1 MRAIP
6 AICMTVV
13 LTILLVAAYAVSP
26 SLLEGS
32 GYSKSQDDRSK
43 IDSSLANRLRMGET
57 SVPVIVIFKEG
68 QSVEDQRLNDLG
80 LKVRYYYHLINGLA
94 ASGSSASVKNL
105 AHESSVDKIYLDG
118 GVRTARPP
126 TLESDTENPV
136 YPSQVVNADM
146 LWNEG
151 IDGTGVL
158 VAVIDSGIDKNHP
171 DLVGKVVGERNFV
184 DEEDTT
190 DDLLGHGT
198 LCAGII
204 AGSGAASGGK
214 YRGIAPGASLLNVR
228 VIASDGNGQVSD
240 IIAGIEWALDSGA
253 DVLSLSLAGYN
264 LGETNPPV
272 TMAADNAMDAGAVV
286 CVAAGNN
293 G

>member
-1 MRAIP
+1 MRAIA
-6 AICMTVV
+6 AICMAFV

-26 SLLEGS
+26 SLLEGG
-32 GYSKSQDDRSK
+32 GYSKSQDDKSK
-43 IDSSLANRLRMGET
+43 IDSPLADRLRMGET
-57 SVPVIVIFKEG
+57 SVPVIVIFKDG
-68 QSVEDQRLNDLG
+68 QRVEDKRLNDLG
-80 LKVRYYYHLINGLA
+80 LKVRYHYHLINGLA
-94 ASGSSASVKNL
+94 ASGSPKSVKNL
-105 AHESSVDKIYLDG
+105 ALESSVDKIYLDG
-118 GVRTARPP
+118 GVKAARPP
-126 TLESDTENPV
+126 TLGSDADEPV
-136 YPSQVVNADM
+136 YPSQVVNANM
-146 LWNEG
+146 LWNES
-151 IDGTGVL
+151 IDGSGVV

-171 DLVGKVVGERNFV
+171 DLAGKVVGERNFV

-198 LCAGII
+198 MCAGII

-214 YRGIAPGASLLNVR
+214 YRGIAPKASLLNVR